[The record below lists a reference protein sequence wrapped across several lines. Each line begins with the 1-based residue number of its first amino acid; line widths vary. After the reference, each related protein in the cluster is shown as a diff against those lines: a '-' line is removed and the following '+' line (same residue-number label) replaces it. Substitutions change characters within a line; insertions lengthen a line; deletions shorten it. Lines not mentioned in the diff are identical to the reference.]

1 MAVSPH
7 ITSAVR
13 RLHFLSGS
21 PADLG
26 VPVRIDSA
34 PDIGPG
40 TYYVLL
46 RQPAESLAAD
56 VFIMPSDRAVT
67 AWLPRFRSRRPDLFA
82 HPMGSRRI
90 TRILIHGPP
99 AHRPRAADLDL
110 RLIHFEPATSAYVVV
125 EFDGGQQGQV
135 WDFRPALPLVLRR

>member
-1 MAVSPH
+1 MGVG
-7 ITSAVR
+7 
-13 RLHFLSGS
+13 LHFLSGS

-34 PDIGPG
+34 PAIGPG

-82 HPMGSRRI
+82 HPMGTRRI

-99 AHRPRAADLDL
+99 AHRACILSAAGPNRLESRGCSRGRLSELVDL
-110 RLIHFEPATSAYVVV
+110 RTDSLRSAINLPARLS
-125 EFDGGQQGQV
+125 D
-135 WDFRPALPLVLRR
+135 